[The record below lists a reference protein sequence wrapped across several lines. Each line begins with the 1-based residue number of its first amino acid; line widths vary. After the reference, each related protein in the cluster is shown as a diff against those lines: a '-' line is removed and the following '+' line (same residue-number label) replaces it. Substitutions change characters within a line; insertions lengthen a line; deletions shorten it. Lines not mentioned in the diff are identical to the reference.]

1 MNRSD
6 KAQPLIIKMLHR
18 IRFQHILMF
27 KTELGRNILHK
38 FTRWTLNFG
47 SHHKYER
54 KTAYVD
60 HHVTT
65 GWIVNDAIVALC
77 T

>member
-1 MNRSD
+1 
-6 KAQPLIIKMLHR
+6 
-18 IRFQHILMF
+18 MF

-47 SHHKYER
+47 SLHKYER

-65 GWIVNDAIVALC
+65 GWAVNDVIVAIMHLEKASF
-77 T
+77 TVHTVATM